1 LRVLFVNQGRAAPGA
16 ALGLLRV
23 QQAVECGMPDGGDV
37 DATFATLPRHTL
49 GQRVALRRV
58 PGVGHRDFWTFRWH
72 VVRGSSA
79 RRLISAYLRRE
90 GADVVHVTTDQISL
104 LLPGLERRAPYVLN
118 VDITT
123 YDWVRLLRRLPPD
136 APMPTDLRPLWSME
150 RRALRRAPLCIAWT
164 DAAAAGIRRLAPE
177 ANVTVLHPGIDVQLF
192 RPRSGPRRPGPMRV
206 LFVGGRWKDKGGPE
220 LVEALRPYLG
230 RSIELHVL
238 TDAQVSSSDGVITH
252 AGRPGSRA
260 VAALFADADVFAL
273 PTFADGAPFA
283 VAEGLATGLP
293 IVATDIASLSQMV
306 GGDCGILV
314 KPGDVTG
321 VRTAVLELLADDAR
335 RQRMGAAGRARA
347 EIAYNAARNTPKLL
361 ELLRGVAEAAS
372 RDRRDGP
379 PASRSR

>member
-1 LRVLFVNQGRAAPGA
+1 LFVNQGRAAPGA

-23 QQAVECGMPDGGDV
+23 QQAVEGGMPNGADV
-37 DATFATLPRHTL
+37 DATFATLPPHTL

-72 VVRGSSA
+72 VVRGWSA
-79 RRLISAYLRRE
+79 RRLISACLRRE

-104 LLPGLERRAPYVLN
+104 LLAGLEREAPYVLN

-164 DAAAAGIRRLAPE
+164 DAAAAGIRRLAPD
-177 ANVTVLHPGIDVQLF
+177 ANVTVLYPGIDVQLF
-192 RPRSGPRRPGPMRV
+192 RPRSAPRRPGPMRV

-238 TDAQVSSSDGVITH
+238 TDAQVSSSNGVIPH
-252 AGRPGSRA
+252 VGKPGSPT

-283 VAEGLATGLP
+283 VAEALATGLP
-293 IVATDIASLSQMV
+293 IVATDIASMSQMI

-321 VRTAVLELLADDAR
+321 VRTAVLELLADDVR

-347 EIAYNAARNTPKLL
+347 ELAFNAARNTPKLL

-372 RDRRDGP
+372 RDRRDGRA
-379 PASRSR
+379 ASRSR

>member
-1 LRVLFVNQGRAAPGA
+1 
-16 ALGLLRV
+16 
-23 QQAVECGMPDGGDV
+23 
-37 DATFATLPRHTL
+37 
-49 GQRVALRRV
+49 
-58 PGVGHRDFWTFRWH
+58 
-72 VVRGSSA
+72 
-79 RRLISAYLRRE
+79 
-90 GADVVHVTTDQISL
+90 
-104 LLPGLERRAPYVLN
+104 
-118 VDITT
+118 
-123 YDWVRLLRRLPPD
+123 
-136 APMPTDLRPLWSME
+136 
-150 RRALRRAPLCIAWT
+150 
-164 DAAAAGIRRLAPE
+164 
-177 ANVTVLHPGIDVQLF
+177 
-192 RPRSGPRRPGPMRV
+192 MRV

-238 TDAQVSSSDGVITH
+238 TDAQVSSSDDVITH